1 MTQLERAIALALEA
15 HRGQTDRQGQP
26 YILHPLHVMM
36 QMDDEAEMIAAVL
49 HDVIEDTGMT
59 LDDLRAEGFSEQALT
74 AVDLLTHDKETTSY
88 ETYVRRLKPNPMAR
102 KIKLADLRHN
112 MDIRRI
118 RTMSDADKARLEKYH
133 RAWRIL
139 SE

>member
-15 HRGQTDRQGQP
+15 HRGQSDRQGQP

-49 HDVIEDTGMT
+49 HDVIEDTDMT
-59 LDDLRAEGFSEQALT
+59 LDDLRAKGFSEQVLT

-88 ETYVRRLKPNPMAR
+88 EAYVRRLKPNPMAR

-118 RTMSDADKARLEKYH
+118 RTMSDSDKARLEKYH

-139 SE
+139 TD